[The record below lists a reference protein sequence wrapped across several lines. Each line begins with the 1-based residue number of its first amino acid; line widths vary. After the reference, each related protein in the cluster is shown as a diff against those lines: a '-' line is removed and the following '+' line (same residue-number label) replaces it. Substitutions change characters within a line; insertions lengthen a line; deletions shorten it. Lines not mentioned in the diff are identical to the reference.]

1 MSELSPLRARL
12 LEIVRTKGVDH
23 FDEPVQ
29 LASGEWSQDFIDAKR
44 ALADGADLEVACRAM
59 IEAAADA
66 GIAWDAVGGLTMGAD
81 HFAHGV
87 ALLAG
92 AHWFVVRKQP
102 KGRGTNKLVEG
113 WPLGPGDA
121 VFLVDDV
128 VTTGGSIQKAYH
140 QVLETGAAVR
150 VAATVVDRG
159 EVARRFFEQ
168 LGVPYT
174 PLLTYHDLG
183 IPPIGDPAA
192 TGA

>member
-1 MSELSPLRARL
+1 MPELSDLRAHLR
-12 LEIVRTKGVDH
+12 EIVATKGLTH

-44 ALADGADLEVACRAM
+44 ALADGRDLELACRAM
-59 IEAAADA
+59 IAAAADA
-66 GIAWDAVGGLTMGAD
+66 GATWDAVGGLTMGAD

-92 AHWFVVRKQP
+92 RHWFVVRKQP

-113 WPLGPGDA
+113 WPLGPGDS

-140 QVLETGAAVR
+140 QVRDTGATTTF
-150 VAATVVDRG
+150 AATIVDRG
-159 EVARRFFEQ
+159 EVARRFFEEI
-168 LGVPYT
+168 GVPYT
-174 PLLTYHDLG
+174 PLLTYTDLG
-183 IPPIGDPAA
+183 IPPIGGGVAA
-192 TGA
+192 

>member
-1 MSELSPLRARL
+1 VSELSPLRARL
-12 LEIVRTKGVDH
+12 QEIVRTKGVDH

-44 ALADGADLEVACRAM
+44 ALADGTDLEVACRAM
-59 IEAAADA
+59 IEAATDA
-66 GIAWDAVGGLTMGAD
+66 GVRWDAVGGLTMGAD

-113 WPLGPGDA
+113 WPLGPGDV

-140 QVLETGAAVR
+140 QVRDTGATVAF
-150 VAATVVDRG
+150 AATLVDRG
-159 EVARRFFEQ
+159 EVAGRFFDR

-174 PLLTYHDLG
+174 PLLTYRELDLAPVGDPDLG
-183 IPPIGDPAA
+183 G
-192 TGA
+192 